1 MSEQLLTQMPAP
13 KPSVRLVSLDFLRGL
28 TVASMIVVNNRGD
41 WDHIYAPFEHSK
53 WNGCTPTDLV
63 FPFFLFIVGVSIN
76 YAIGDKR
83 LDATLHRKLIANA
96 GRRSAMIFG
105 LALLLTLIGHL
116 DFPHLRIL
124 RVLQRIAIVFF
135 ICALLLIKT
144 SRRFHIGLFFGILT
158 VYCALMT
165 PVPF

>member
-28 TVASMIVVNNRGD
+28 TVASMILVNNPGD
-41 WDHIYAPFEHSK
+41 WDHIYPPFEHSK

-83 LDATLHRKLIANA
+83 LDATLHRKLIPNPGLPPAII
-96 GRRSAMIFG
+96 SD
-105 LALLLTLIGHL
+105 LALLPPLI
-116 DFPHLRIL
+116 
-124 RVLQRIAIVFF
+124 V
-135 ICALLLIKT
+135 
-144 SRRFHIGLFFGILT
+144 
-158 VYCALMT
+158 
-165 PVPF
+165 